1 MDGRTDVVCW
11 KPSSPVLSV
20 LLGDGAG
27 RFTPAAS
34 LPILGTFGYLAIGDM
49 NRDGRQDVVVSSWS
63 HEEGRGTTQIIINRH
78 NQSWV
83 PGGAVP
89 LDAWATSIALAD
101 VNGDARLDILTGH
114 RDALLVSLGNGSGGY
129 TGTTSYPLPDFGSGI
144 GVGDF
149 NEDGWPDV
157 AVAVWQTVLVFLA
170 KGGGLLSATGT
181 AVDLNPHEPDDIV
194 YRLALGDMNLDG
206 HLDIVG
212 NNLFAYAPG
221 TGHGTFGASQTFSPY
236 FSDFVLVDFNG
247 DGLLDVMNDEHVARN
262 VRDDVNDPPVL
273 TPLEDLTLPYR
284 VQFGEEDYELWAAAS
299 DPDLHRIRFEWRTD
313 AGGVFSTEE

>member
-27 RFTPAAS
+27 RFTPAAT
-34 LPILGTFGYLAIGDM
+34 LPILGTFGYLAVGDM

-83 PGGAVP
+83 LGGAVP
-89 LDAWATSIALAD
+89 LEAWATSIALAD

-170 KGGGLLSATGT
+170 QGEGLLSATGI

-194 YRLALGDMNLDG
+194 YRLALGDINLDG

-212 NNLFAYAPG
+212 NNQFALRAGHRSRDVWPEPG
-221 TGHGTFGASQTFSPY
+221 LQPLLQRFRAR
-236 FSDFVLVDFNG
+236 
-247 DGLLDVMNDEHVARN
+247 GLRRRRPPRRDERRAR
-262 VRDDVNDPPVL
+262 RTQPPRRGQR
-273 TPLEDLTLPYR
+273 PARAD
-284 VQFGEEDYELWAAAS
+284 AA
-299 DPDLHRIRFEWRTD
+299 
-313 AGGVFSTEE
+313 